1 MTISKMGRKNSIL
14 LGFLILII
22 TTFGLGM
29 LDLIPKTYWVTFYFT
44 ACFIRF
50 WQGYASCLISTT

>member
-29 LDLIPKTYWVTFYFT
+29 LDLIPKTYWITFYFT

-50 WQGYASCLISTT
+50 W

>member
-44 ACFIRF
+44 GCFIRF